1 MLGHL
6 KLCKYR
12 GFESYELADLARVN
26 LLVGKNNCG
35 KTSILEAVHF
45 LVSKGDPSVLVQAA
59 QRRGEISRKGE
70 GPNISHFFLRHRF
83 EPGACFRLSEGNYGS
98 DSTQAGYG
106 LVSAELVPAHVAE
119 KQNLQFP
126 SPFFSGETSQPL
138 AFGLQIESTSR
149 KKFPVLPV
157 TKDGTLSSV
166 DQLRFLWS
174 EHEPNLSPV
183 VFITPDSLNL
193 DSMRSIWDSVLM
205 TGRESEVIDALN
217 ILEEDLHSIHFL
229 TGDFRRTQGS
239 AGILLGFRGD
249 ARRVPIGSYGDGMRR
264 LLALSLSLIQA
275 ANGFLLIDEI
285 DTGLHWTAMADMWR
299 LIIHTARQSS
309 IQVFATTHSYDCIQ
323 GLAALIESEPDLAS
337 DVSVQKIE
345 TSLEEAVSLDA
356 ERIQVAVA
364 QDIEVR

>member
-1 MLGHL
+1 MLRCL

-45 LVSKGDPSVLVQAA
+45 LVSKGNPSVLVQAA
-59 QRRGEISRKGE
+59 QRRGEGRIRYDADERSRQRVPD
-70 GPNISHFFLRHRF
+70 GPDISHFFFGHHF
-83 EPGACFRLSEGNYGS
+83 EPGAGFRLSSDAGWVSVEIITGS
-98 DSTQAGYG
+98 NFERQ
-106 LVSAELVPAHVAE
+106 
-119 KQNLQFP
+119 P
-126 SPFFSGETSQPL
+126 SLFEDEASQP
-138 AFGLQIESTSR
+138 FGLHIESNLIAGLPILPISENGTI
-149 KKFPVLPV
+149 VLAKV
-157 TKDGTLSSV
+157 LADR
-166 DQLRFLWS
+166 LRFMQSEFWS
-174 EHEPNLSPV
+174 ELPPV
-183 VFITPDSLNL
+183 EFITPDFLNL
-193 DSMRSIWDSVLM
+193 DSMRSIWDQVLM
-205 TGRESEVIDALN
+205 TGRESEVINALN
-217 ILEEDLHSIHFL
+217 ILEGDLQSIHFL

-285 DTGLHWTAMADMWR
+285 DTGLHWTVMADMWR

-309 IQVFATTHSYDCIQ
+309 IQVFATTHSYDCIR